1 MRKATIIILMIFILV
16 GAVTLAGCEGAKTYY
31 NEQNGYEWIRFGR
44 GDWSDSAGN
53 SGEYERDRSGLRF
66 YMNDVEVFTGT
77 LKNGTFTKKVNGIT
91 VGVYRTSEAR
101 AALEKEKG

>member
-1 MRKATIIILMIFILV
+1 MRKSTIVILLILV
-16 GAVTLAGCEGAKTYY
+16 LVCVVALAGCEGAKTYY
-31 NEQNGYEWIRFGR
+31 NESNNYEWIRFGR

-66 YMNDVEVFTGT
+66 YLDDVEVFTGT
-77 LKNGTFTKKVNGIT
+77 LKHGTFTKKVNGIT
-91 VGVYRTSEAR
+91 VGVYRTPEAR